1 MSPGKKKENRN
12 GNDVRHSNKLLVEIF
27 AANWALNLGSCARD
41 LLFSFLWQP
50 LGLCELLQIMMFL
63 GQKIKYIA
71 LQGKT
76 IIWRNLEY

>member
-1 MSPGKKKENRN
+1 MGMMS
-12 GNDVRHSNKLLVEIF
+12 DTVTSCLVEIF
-27 AANWALNLGSCARD
+27 AANWALNLGSRARD